1 LRDVFKRL
9 IVDFQEKEIGSIVP
23 RDVKIPLDSNKIVS
37 LIGVRRC
44 GKTFILYDTIAQL
57 KKTIDP
63 KNIVHINFEDDRLYP
78 IQLKNLDDLVE
89 GYYELYPAKRKEKV
103 YFFLDEIQN
112 VDGWER
118 FVRRIYDSLN
128 ISIFVTGSS
137 SKLLG
142 SEIATSLRGRTITYE
157 IFPFSFREYLRF
169 RRIDVNLHSSNSIS
183 YILNAF
189 QDFIFEGGFPETIEK
204 EGDIQSKILSDYI
217 DLIIYKD
224 VIERYGVKNTSLL
237 KHLIKY
243 SFTNMATLV
252 SFTKLFK
259 DLKSQGLKLSKDTLF
274 EYFSYLGDAYALFSV
289 PVFRRSVRDEQRN
302 PKKIYAI
309 DNGFKAVFDASLTD
323 DFGKLYE
330 NIVFL
335 HLRRQT
341 KEVYYFKQNQEVDF
355 YCMLNNRPMVVNV
368 SYDIRDTKTR
378 QREIAGLYEAMDYFH
393 SGTGYLI
400 TKEDDQVIKENGKS
414 IYIMPLWKYL
424 LVAKNDVVIQ

>member
-1 LRDVFKRL
+1 MRDVFKRL

-341 KEVYYFKQNQEVDF
+341 KEVYYFKKNQEVDF